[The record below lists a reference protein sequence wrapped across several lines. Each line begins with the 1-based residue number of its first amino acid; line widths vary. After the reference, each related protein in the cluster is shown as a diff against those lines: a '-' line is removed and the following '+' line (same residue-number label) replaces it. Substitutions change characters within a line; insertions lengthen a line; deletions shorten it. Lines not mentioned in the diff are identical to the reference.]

1 MTKNKKVSQR
11 KKNDEYLKIFM
22 QFDVDSS
29 GGVDKYEIVKVLK
42 ACGI

>member
-1 MTKNKKVSQR
+1 MAKNKKVSQR